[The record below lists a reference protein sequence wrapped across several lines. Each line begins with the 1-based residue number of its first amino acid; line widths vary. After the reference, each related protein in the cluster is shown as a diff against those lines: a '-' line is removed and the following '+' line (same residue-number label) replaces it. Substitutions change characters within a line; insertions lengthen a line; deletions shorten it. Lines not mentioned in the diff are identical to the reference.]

1 MPVAVQAVEVVE
13 GIEIAA
19 ALLKAEA
26 GARVKIRERRLA
38 RFHARHRRLMASG
51 QHALLENL
59 IARCAHAVLH
69 HHVRRQIGAFAAETV
84 GHP

>member
-1 MPVAVQAVEVVE
+1 MPIAVQAIEMIE
-13 GIEIAA
+13 SIEIVS
-19 ALLKAEA
+19 ALIKAEA

-51 QHALLENL
+51 QHTLLEDL
-59 IARCAHAVLH
+59 IACRAHAVLH
-69 HHVRRQIGAFAAETV
+69 HHVRRQIGAFATKAV

>member
-1 MPVAVQAVEVVE
+1 MPVAVQAIEMIE
-13 GIEIAA
+13 SIEIVS
-19 ALLKAEA
+19 ALIKAEA
-26 GARVKIRERRLA
+26 GARVEIRKRRLA

-51 QHALLENL
+51 QHALLEDL
-59 IARCAHAVLH
+59 IACRAHAVLH